1 MDVHEMRVFA
11 KVASHQNI
19 SAAAAELNM
28 TPGNV
33 SKRVQALEASL
44 GVRLFD
50 RSTRLI
56 RITEEGRILLA
67 YAERVLND
75 IEEACAAVTLNSS
88 TPRGLLRVTAPA
100 ALGRRW
106 VIPGICDFLK
116 KYPEISLSVSLT
128 DRLVDLID
136 EGFDVA
142 IRTGPLPDSQLIAKS
157 LVPDKYFV
165 LASPDYLATNG
176 TPATPKDLEDHN
188 CLILGEHSYWLFT
201 RDNEQTAA
209 RVKGSL
215 VANSAEMLLEAATEG
230 IGIIR
235 TSQVKALREI
245 ERGRLVRV
253 LTDYDVAGDSA
264 IWAIFPSSRL
274 VPLKLRVFLDFFAQ
288 RFMSI
293 RQSEHI
299 DVIAR
304 RKVQP
309 ANTQLE
315 LNG

>member
-1 MDVHEMRVFA
+1 MRVFA

-100 ALGRRW
+100 ALGRRY

-165 LASPDYLATNG
+165 LASPDYLAANG
-176 TPATPKDLEDHN
+176 TPATPKDLEEHN

-201 RDNEQTAA
+201 RDNEQMAA

-293 RQSEHI
+293 RQTERTHLPTYEKAQPSKLNANATV
-299 DVIAR
+299 DAAR
-304 RKVQP
+304 
-309 ANTQLE
+309 L
-315 LNG
+315 